1 MTKEKVEQE
10 YEHVKALVGG
20 DFSLDGLN
28 LEHQQIEKDST
39 HPNSREDS
47 ND

>member
-10 YEHVKALVGG
+10 YEHAKALVDGN
-20 DFSLDGLN
+20 FNLEGLN
-28 LEHQQIEKDST
+28 LEQLREKDST
-39 HPNSREDS
+39 NPNSREDS